1 MKAKEIQKLHEN
13 VRKVIEKH
21 NLKYKKQFN
30 RYRKHV
36 EFNVRDLLWIHLRK
50 DRFPQGKH
58 GKLKPRA
65 DDPFK
70 IIEKIGRNAYKLE
83 LPAGYDISPTFNVKD
98 LRPHLEEDSIE
109 DLRTSLCFQSCWIDT
124 KMLA

>member
-1 MKAKEIQKLHEN
+1 M
-13 VRKVIEKH
+13 
-21 NLKYKKQFN
+21 
-30 RYRKHV
+30 
-36 EFNVRDLLWIHLRK
+36 EFSVAAGRVCL
-50 DRFPQGKH
+50 QSVQES
-58 GKLKPRA
+58 RA

-70 IIEKIGRNAYKLE
+70 IIEKIGKNAYKLE